1 MVVKDVIEVDVLSD
15 SCSATQIWMVVKE
28 ENSVNSTD
36 CSNFMVWIVIF
47 VRFGYIL
54 WWKNDN

>member
-1 MVVKDVIEVDVLSD
+1 MVVKDVIEVDALSD

-36 CSNFMVWIVIF
+36 CSNFMVRPIDFICISVF
-47 VRFGYIL
+47 L
-54 WWKNDN
+54 